1 MSDPTNLTIAEE
13 TLALLEWPRLCQ
25 HLSTFTQTP
34 LGAIA
39 ARYLLPPSQWE
50 ESQALLAQTQA
61 VESIE
66 NSPESNWHFK
76 GIADITEPLARVERG
91 GLVTGLEL
99 LAIAGTLA
107 GVRRLRRVIEERD
120 DLEILQTLVAEVRTL
135 PELEQAIHHCLGED
149 GKVAER
155 ASPKLGEIRQKLKA
169 VREQIQQKLQKIIQR
184 QSNALQEAVIT
195 QRGDRFVLPI
205 KAGYKE
211 QMPGIVH
218 DSSASGNTLY
228 VEPQAIVELG
238 NKLRQ
243 ARRQEQ
249 TEEERILRQLS
260 DQVLEVLLDLEHLLA
275 IATRLDLA
283 TARVRYSFWLGAH
296 PPQWL
301 TPGDEK
307 PITLRQLRH
316 PLLHWQAEKE
326 GGAAVVPIT
335 LTIDPAIRVIAI
347 TGPNTGGKTVTL
359 KTLGLVAL
367 MAKVGLY
374 IPAKE
379 PVEMPWFAQILADI
393 GDEQSLQQNLSTF
406 SGHICRIIRILQ
418 ALPSGVQDVL
428 DPEIDIPDHPVFP
441 SLVLLDEVG
450 AGTDPTEGSALAIA
464 LLRHLADQPCLTVA
478 TTHYGELKALK
489 YQDARFENASVEFD
503 DQSLSPTYRLLWGI
517 PGRSNALAIAQR
529 LGLPLAIVE
538 QAKDKLGGFSEDIN
552 QVIAGLESQRR
563 EQEQKAAN
571 AQKLL
576 QETEIFYQ
584 QVSQKAAS
592 LQARERELKSYQ
604 DQEVQQAIAAAKEE
618 IAKVIRQLQRG
629 KPSAQKAQQATEIL
643 GQIQAEQKAKVA
655 LKPIGYQP
663 TVGERIRIPSFGQ
676 TAEVTQVNPTAQ
688 TVNVTLGLMK
698 MTVPMAEIESLDGK
712 KVEPPP
718 KPEPAPKKVKAEPPA
733 TEAKPPPVLVRTEKN
748 TLDCRGDRLERAESR
763 LEKAL
768 NQALDAGVLWI
779 IHGKGTGKLRQG
791 VQEYLSHHPL
801 VKSYAL
807 APQNDGGAGVT
818 IAYLR

>member
-1 MSDPTNLTIAEE
+1 MSDSINLTIAEE

-39 ARYLLPPSQWE
+39 ARYLLPPDQWE

-61 VESIE
+61 VELIE
-66 NSPESNWHFK
+66 NSPENNWHFK

-91 GLVTGLEL
+91 GLTTGLEL

-120 DLEILQTLVAEVRTL
+120 DLAILQTLVAEVRTL

-155 ASPKLGEIRQKLKA
+155 ASPTLGEIRQKLKA
-169 VREQIQQKLQKIIQR
+169 LREQIQQKLQKIIQR
-184 QSNALQEAVIT
+184 QGNALQEAVIT

-243 ARRQEQ
+243 TRRQEQ

-260 DQVLEVLLDLEHLLA
+260 DQVLEVLPDLEHLLA

-335 LTIDPAIRVIAI
+335 LTIDSRIRVIAI

-379 PVEMPWFAQILADI
+379 PVEMPWFTQILADI

-418 ALPSGVQDVL
+418 ALPSGVQDGL
-428 DPEIDIPDHPVFP
+428 DPEIDIPNHPIFP

-529 LGLPLAIVE
+529 LGLPLAVVE
-538 QAKDKLGGFSEDIN
+538 QAKERLGGFSEDIN
-552 QVIAGLESQRR
+552 QVIAGLENQRR

-576 QETEIFYQ
+576 QETEIFYE
-584 QVSQKAAS
+584 QVSQKAAN
-592 LQARERELKSYQ
+592 LQARERELKSHQ

-629 KPSAQKAQQATEIL
+629 KPSAQKAQRATEAL
-643 GQIQAEQKAKVA
+643 GEIQAEQKAMVA
-655 LKPIGYQP
+655 IKPLGYQP

-676 TAEVTQVNPTAQ
+676 TAEVIQVNGTAQ

-698 MTVPMAEIESLDGK
+698 MTVPMADIESLDGK

-718 KPEPAPKKVKAEPPA
+718 KPESTPKKVKAEPQA
-733 TEAKPPPVLVRTEKN
+733 TESKSPPVVVRTEKN

-763 LEKAL
+763 VEKAL
-768 NQALDAGVLWI
+768 NQALDSGVLWI

>member
-1 MSDPTNLTIAEE
+1 MSDSINLTIAEE

-39 ARYLLPPSQWE
+39 ARYLLPPDQWE

-61 VESIE
+61 VELIE

-91 GLVTGLEL
+91 GLTTGLEL
-99 LAIAGTLA
+99 LAIASTLA
-107 GVRRLRRVIEERD
+107 GVRRLRRIIEERD
-120 DLEILQTLVAEVRTL
+120 DQEILQTLVAEVRTL
-135 PELEQAIHHCLGED
+135 PELEQAIHYCLGED

-155 ASPKLGEIRQKLKA
+155 ASPTLGEIRQKLKA

-184 QSNALQEAVIT
+184 QGNALQEAVIT

-211 QMPGIVH
+211 QIPGIVH

-243 ARRQEQ
+243 TRRQEQ

-260 DQVLEVLLDLEHLLA
+260 DQVLEFLPDLEHLLA

-283 TARVRYSFWLGAH
+283 TARVRYGLWLGAYA
-296 PPQWL
+296 PQWL
-301 TPGDEK
+301 TPGDK
-307 PITLRQLRH
+307 RPITLRQLRH

-326 GGAAVVPIT
+326 GGAEVVPIT
-335 LTIDPAIRVIAI
+335 LTIDAQIRVIAI

-379 PVEMPWFAQILADI
+379 PVELPWFTQVLADI

-418 ALPSGVQDVL
+418 ALPHQSDDV
-428 DPEIDIPDHPVFP
+428 DRAIDSPAQAVSP

-538 QAKDKLGGFSEDIN
+538 QAKERLGGFSEDIN
-552 QVIAGLESQRR
+552 QVIAGLENQRR

-576 QETEIFYQ
+576 QETEIFYE
-584 QVSQKAAS
+584 QVSQKAAN

-629 KPSAQKAQQATEIL
+629 KPSAQKAQRATEAL
-643 GQIQAEQKAKVA
+643 GEIQAEQKAMVA
-655 LKPIGYQP
+655 IKPLGYQP

-676 TAEVTQVNPTAQ
+676 TAEVTQVNGAAQ

-698 MTVPMAEIESLDGK
+698 MTVPMADIESLDGK

-718 KPEPAPKKVKAEPPA
+718 KPESTPKKGKTEPQA
-733 TEAKPPPVLVRTEKN
+733 TEAKSPPVVVRTEKN

-763 LEKAL
+763 VEKAL
-768 NQALDAGVLWI
+768 NQALDSGVLWI

-807 APQNDGGAGVT
+807 APQNEGGSGVT

>member
-1 MSDPTNLTIAEE
+1 M
-13 TLALLEWPRLCQ
+13 ALLEWPRLCQ

-50 ESQALLAQTQA
+50 ESRELLAQTQA

-326 GGAAVVPIT
+326 GGPAVVPIT
-335 LTIDPAIRVIAI
+335 LTIDSQIRVIAI

-379 PVEMPWFAQILADI
+379 TVEMPWFAQILADI

-428 DPEIDIPDHPVFP
+428 DPEIDSPNHPIFP

-655 LKPIGYQP
+655 PKPIGYQP

-676 TAEVTQVNPTAQ
+676 TAEVTQVNATAQ

-698 MTVPMAEIESLDGK
+698 MTVPMADIESLNGK

-718 KPEPAPKKVKAEPPA
+718 KSEPVPKKVKAEPPA
-733 TEAKPPPVLVRTEKN
+733 TEAKSPPVLVRTEKN